1 MGQML
6 HAAAQAHFGPGSG
19 QPKLRAAAIDVDGTL
34 LDSRHQVT
42 DETATVLKQARD
54 AGLQIILAS
63 SRAPR
68 AMWPILAATSLT
80 EPCTFVAS
88 QGAFVGQ
95 YSASGQLHCLGQ
107 HMMSLADAHHIVR
120 LAMSL
125 RIPTNWFSGERW
137 LVSEVDSHVRRE
149 SGIVG
154 FNPLL
159 AHLFTETDGPDK
171 LMFMTG
177 AEDKHKLAELAA
189 MLPDTVQAQI
199 SNPTYLEITRTGV
212 DKAAAVQ
219 TLCRGMGIQAEEV
232 VAFGNGPNDLGLFA
246 YAGTSIAP
254 ANARPEVLGAAT
266 FQTDSNDN
274 HGVAEA
280 LWLILE
286 HNERKNP

>member
-19 QPKLRAAAIDVDGTL
+19 RPKLRAAAIDVDGTL
-34 LDSRHQVT
+34 LDSHHQVSN
-42 DETATVLKQARD
+42 ETAAVLKQALE

-68 AMWPILAATSLT
+68 AMWPILAATGLT

-95 YSASGQLHCLGQ
+95 YSASGQLHGLRQ
-107 HMMSLADAHHIVR
+107 HMIPLTDAHHIVR

-125 RIPTNWFSGERW
+125 GIPTNWFSGERW
-137 LVSEVDSHVRRE
+137 LVSEIDSHVRRE
-149 SGIVG
+149 SDIVG
-154 FNPLL
+154 FDPLL
-159 AHLFTETDGPDK
+159 SHLFTETAGPDK

-177 AEDKHKLAELAA
+177 AEDQPKLAELAA
-189 MLPDTVQAQI
+189 LLPDTVHAQI
-199 SNPTYLEITRTGV
+199 SNPTYLEITRMGV
-212 DKAAAVQ
+212 DKATAVQ
-219 TLCRGMGIQAEEV
+219 TLCHGMGIEAEQV
-232 VAFGNGPNDLGLFA
+232 VAFGDGPNDLGLFA

-266 FQTDSNDN
+266 FQTESNDN
-274 HGVAEA
+274 HGVAQA
-280 LWLILE
+280 LKLILE